1 MKGENTRLSGDYMPE
16 LPSVET
22 FKRYFDKTS
31 LQQPITDVT
40 VISPE
45 ILVET
50 STNHLIKAME
60 GHEFIESIRYGKYLF
75 GKLDNELFLIIHFGM
90 TGYLHYDNDNSSR
103 YPRLLIRF
111 SGGNFLAFDDARKFG
126 KVSLTRDPGEFIKNR
141 RLGPDALE
149 VNYEDFRKSFQGRKG
164 MIKPLLLN
172 QNLLAGIGNLYA
184 DEILY
189 QSRVHPMTP
198 ANLLNDCEW
207 EQVFVD
213 MKKVLQK
220 AIDHHDKIESLPESY
235 LLPHRYKGGECPEGD
250 KFEVITVGGRTTF
263 LCPKLQIMK
272 KV

>member
-1 MKGENTRLSGDYMPE
+1 MPE

-31 LQQPITDVT
+31 LQQSISNVK

-50 STNHLIKAME
+50 NTNHLKKAME
-60 GHEFIESIRYGKYLF
+60 GHKFIESYRYGKYLF
-75 GKLDNELFLIIHFGM
+75 SKLDSELFLIIHFGM
-90 TGYLHYDNDNSSR
+90 TGYLHYDTNNSFK
-103 YPRLLIRF
+103 YPRLLIKF

-126 KVSLTRDPGEFIKNR
+126 KVSLTHDPCEFIKNR

-149 VNYEDFRKSFQGRKG
+149 VNYGDFRERIQGRNG

-172 QNLLAGIGNLYA
+172 QHFLAGIGNLYA

-198 ANLLNDCEW
+198 ANLLDDWEW

-235 LLPHRYKGGECPEGD
+235 LLPHRHKGGECPEGD
-250 KFEVITVGGRTTF
+250 KFEVITIGGRTTF
-263 LCPKLQIMK
+263 LCPNRQIKK

>member
-1 MKGENTRLSGDYMPE
+1 MPE

-31 LQQPITDVT
+31 LQKPITDVT

-50 STNHLIKAME
+50 NTTQMKESME
-60 GHEFIESIRYGKYLF
+60 GHEFTESIRYGKYLF
-75 GKLDNELFLIIHFGM
+75 GKLDNGLFLIIHFGM
-90 TGYLHYDNDNSSR
+90 TGFLHYDTTNSSR
-103 YPRLLIRF
+103 YPRLLIKF
-111 SGGNFLAFDDARKFG
+111 SNDHFLAFDDARKFG
-126 KVSLTRDPGEFIKNR
+126 KLGLTLDPGEFIRSR

-149 VNYEDFRKSFQGRKG
+149 VDYEDFQDNFQNRKG

-172 QNLLAGIGNLYA
+172 QNILAGIGNLYA

-198 ANLLNDCEW
+198 ANLLKDQEW
-207 EQVFVD
+207 ERIFSA

-220 AIDHHDKIESLPESY
+220 AIERHDKIESLPESY
-235 LLPHRYKGGECPEGD
+235 LLPHRQKGGECPEGG
-250 KFEVITVGGRTTF
+250 KFKIITVGGRTTF
-263 LCPKLQIMK
+263 LCPHRQIRK
-272 KV
+272 KG

>member
-1 MKGENTRLSGDYMPE
+1 M
-16 LPSVET
+16 ET

-31 LQQPITDVT
+31 LHQPVTHVT
-40 VISPE
+40 VFSPE

-50 STNHLIKAME
+50 STTQMKESME
-60 GHEFIESIRYGKYLF
+60 GHEFTESIRYGKYLF

-90 TGYLHYDNDNSSR
+90 TGFLHYDTKNSSR
-103 YPRLLIRF
+103 YPRLLIKF
-111 SGGNFLAFDDARKFG
+111 LGGNFLAFDDARKFG
-126 KVSLTRDPGEFIKNR
+126 KVSLTRDPGEFIKKR

-149 VNYEDFRKSFQGRKG
+149 VNYEDFLESFQGRKG

-189 QSRVHPMTP
+189 QSGVHPMTP
-198 ANLLNDCEW
+198 ANLLNDHEW
-207 EQVFVD
+207 ERIFSA

-220 AIDHHDKIESLPESY
+220 AIEHHDKIESLPESY

-263 LCPKLQIMK
+263 LCPHRQIMK
-272 KV
+272 KG

>member
-149 VNYEDFRKSFQGRKG
+149 VNYEDFRKSFQCRKG